1 MSGYARLGIQHTIT
15 CKHLVEKLDECHK
28 SSRFARFTNICDD
41 IRIELERC
49 LREEYKQRRDE
60 NKRLA
65 DERMERYGASKP
77 IKSQ

>member
-1 MSGYARLGIQHTIT
+1 MSGYAILGIQHTVM
-15 CKHLVEKLDECHK
+15 CKNLVEKLNECHK
-28 SSRFARFTNICDD
+28 SSTFARFTNICDD
-41 IRIELERC
+41 MRIELERC

-65 DERMERYGASKP
+65 DERMEKYGASKF